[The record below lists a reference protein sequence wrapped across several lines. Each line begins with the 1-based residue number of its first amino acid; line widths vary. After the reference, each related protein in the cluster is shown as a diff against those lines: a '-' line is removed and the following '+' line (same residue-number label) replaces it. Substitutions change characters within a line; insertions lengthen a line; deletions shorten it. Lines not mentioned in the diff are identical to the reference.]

1 MKKLLLLT
9 LTTILLTGSLA
20 QASSDNWA
28 YNAIDIMV
36 EGMGNANA
44 TVSTINTVI
53 STVIG
58 PALSVGSVVSG
69 TTNIMLGE
77 EAAKM
82 ALIEKA
88 APSAVAFLEDE
99 KSLSE
104 DLIVASFLLIEEKGQ
119 VLGRENVEHMIAKKE
134 LTLKSLAQ
142 DIINR

>member
-20 QASSDNWA
+20 QASSDNWG
-28 YNAIDIMV
+28 YNTLDRIMD
-36 EGMGNANA
+36 GMGGRDA
-44 TVSTINTVI
+44 TVNTMNTILFTVL
-53 STVIG
+53 G
-58 PALSVGSVVSG
+58 PELSVTSVVTG
-69 TTNIMLGE
+69 ATNVMLGE
-77 EAAKM
+77 DAAKM

-119 VLGRENVEHMIAKKE
+119 VLGRENVEHMIATKE

-142 DIINR
+142 EIINR